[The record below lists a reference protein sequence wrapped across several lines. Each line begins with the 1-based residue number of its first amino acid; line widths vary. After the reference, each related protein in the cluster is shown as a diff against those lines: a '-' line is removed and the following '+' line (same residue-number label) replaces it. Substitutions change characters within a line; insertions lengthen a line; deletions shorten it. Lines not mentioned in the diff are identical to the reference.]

1 VRRSLAAVV
10 AAAASLGAM
19 AAALALT
26 AGTAPAPVGSAPGPV
41 SSAPT
46 PAWPEGGSSGVPP
59 SIVLEAATG
68 RPAERFEVRTM
79 TGIDVAGSAQVR
91 WSPRGGDVCPRA
103 LVPLGGR
110 GTDVQVQI
118 ETDRPSAGS
127 IRGSLYA
134 PHAPC
139 TRAVGTW
146 RGTGGDYTGRDGGL
160 VVALDEDGVVRMV
173 FSP

>member
-1 VRRSLAAVV
+1 MRRSLATVV
-10 AAAASLGAM
+10 TAATALTAM

-26 AGTAPAPVGSAPGPV
+26 AGPAPAPAPPQGAVWPVGGA
-41 SSAPT
+41 
-46 PAWPEGGSSGVPP
+46 SGVPP
-59 SIVLEAATG
+59 AIVLVAAAE
-68 RPAERFEVRTM
+68 RPAERFDVRAAD
-79 TGIDVAGSAQVR
+79 GEGVAGSARVR
-91 WSPRGGDVCPRA
+91 WAPRGGDVCPQA

-110 GTDVQVQI
+110 GTDVQVDI
-118 ETDRPSAGS
+118 ETDPSSAGS

-160 VVALDEDGVVRMV
+160 VVALDADGVVRMV

>member
-1 VRRSLAAVV
+1 VRRSLATVV
-10 AAAASLGAM
+10 AAAAALGAM
-19 AAALALT
+19 AAALTLT
-26 AGTAPAPVGSAPGPV
+26 AGTAPAPAV
-41 SSAPT
+41 SAPT

-91 WSPRGGDVCPRA
+91 WSPRGDDVCPRA

-110 GTDVQVQI
+110 GTDVQVEI

-146 RGTGGDYTGRDGGL
+146 RGTGGDYAGRDGGL